1 MLASIRSATVV
12 GVEGRPVVVEVHVSL
27 GLPTFSVVGLPDEAC
42 REARDR
48 ARAAVLSS
56 GLEWPNRR
64 ITVNLAPSGIRKAG
78 SGLDLAIAVGVLV
91 ASDQVPAEAVDRLGF
106 IAELGLDGRLRS
118 VPGVAPMVYA
128 IGDTDHVV
136 VAPES
141 YREAN
146 GISAGARVA
155 CTLIDVVEAAGKNVD
170 VVVVPRVEVEA
181 ELEVCLLWVGVQL
194 RKRPRT
200 TQGTVE
206 HIHPA
211 YTSHL
216 GSESV

>member
-78 SGLDLAIAVGVLV
+78 SEI
-91 ASDQVPAEAVDRLGF
+91 
-106 IAELGLDGRLRS
+106 GR
-118 VPGVAPMVYA
+118 A
-128 IGDTDHVV
+128 HV
-136 VAPES
+136 
-141 YREAN
+141 
-146 GISAGARVA
+146 
-155 CTLIDVVEAAGKNVD
+155 
-170 VVVVPRVEVEA
+170 
-181 ELEVCLLWVGVQL
+181 
-194 RKRPRT
+194 
-200 TQGTVE
+200 
-206 HIHPA
+206 
-211 YTSHL
+211 
-216 GSESV
+216 